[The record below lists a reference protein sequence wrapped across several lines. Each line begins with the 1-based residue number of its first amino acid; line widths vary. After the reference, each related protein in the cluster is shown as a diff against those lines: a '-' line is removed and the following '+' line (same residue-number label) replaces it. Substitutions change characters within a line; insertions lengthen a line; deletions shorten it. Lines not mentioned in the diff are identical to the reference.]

1 LGGGYPGTA
10 CQDRGADTQGGGQR
24 PESPDQHRSSHDS
37 SAPEKISAPIA
48 PQECAAVQLC
58 WRRNITGGNEIHPSP
73 RHVCRMRGETPRQR
87 RLASILSK
95 I

>member
-1 LGGGYPGTA
+1 LGGGYPGSA
-10 CQDRGADTQGGGQR
+10 CQDRGADTQCGGQR
-24 PESPDQHRSSHDS
+24 PQSPHQHRSSHDP
-37 SAPEKISAPIA
+37 SAPEKFSASIA

-58 WRRNITGGNEIHPSP
+58 WRTDITGGNEIHPSP
-73 RHVCRMRGETPRQR
+73 RHVSRMRGETPRRQ